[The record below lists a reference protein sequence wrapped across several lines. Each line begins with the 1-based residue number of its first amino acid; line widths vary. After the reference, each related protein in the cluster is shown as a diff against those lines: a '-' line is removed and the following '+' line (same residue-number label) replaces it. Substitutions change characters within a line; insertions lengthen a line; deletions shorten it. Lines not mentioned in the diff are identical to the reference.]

1 MEVIKWL
8 MILDSVIPMGNI
20 RPRILIQ
27 AMGNRYPERAS
38 ISARKGFWHTA
49 EIPVT
54 IPVRRREPEMARH
67 VIYRKKP
74 KTLSGQ

>member
-38 ISARKGFWHTA
+38 ISARKGLWHAA
-49 EIPVT
+49 EIPAT
-54 IPVRRREPEMARH
+54 MPVRSRAPMMPRH

-74 KTLSGQ
+74 RTLSGQ